1 MTKRFFAFGCSY
13 TNFYWPTWADIL
25 GQTFGTDY
33 YNYGRNGAGNIYI
46 HNMLMQADQRHSFT
60 KDDIVIVQW
69 SSPTREDRY
78 LNNDWVTYGPV
89 DNFYSEQFI
98 RDYFDFRGYL
108 IRDLAL
114 IKSALSFLNHIG
126 CEYYFLSLVPIKT
139 SSHLS
144 GMTFDHLEINQD
156 VTDLYKNIL
165 DTIRPSFYEVVGP
178 PEPRQFG
185 VRYDSHKIP
194 SEHYDYMKKVL
205 PEALTQNID
214 SSIIIKYDKLLND
227 CHSYSNSFYQYEWQG
242 INRGLENKVSI

>member
-25 GQTFGTDY
+25 GQSFYNDY
-33 YNYGRNGAGNIYI
+33 YNYGREGAGNIYI
-46 HNMLMQADQRHSFT
+46 HNMLMQADQYHAFT
-60 KDDIVIVQW
+60 KDDIIIVQW

-78 LNNDWVTYGPV
+78 LKNDWITNGPV
-89 DNFYSEQFI
+89 YNFYSEQFI
-98 RDYFDFRGYL
+98 RDYFDPRGYL

-114 IKSALSFLNHIG
+114 IKSALSFLNRIE
-126 CEYYFLSLVPIKT
+126 CEYYFLSLAPIKT
-139 SSHLS
+139 TSDLDGNSIVS
-144 GMTFDHLEINQD
+144 NESDRD

-165 DTIRPSFYEVVGP
+165 GTIRPSFYEVVGL

-194 SEHYDYMKKVL
+194 SEHYDYIKKVL

-214 SSIIIKYDKLLND
+214 SSIIIKYDKLLYD
-227 CHSYSNSFYQYEWQG
+227 CKNFRQYNWYG
-242 INRGLENKVSI
+242 IRRGLTNKISL